1 VKSGNMTDS
10 HSFTVILAVIVAA
23 TAMTT
28 IAPQIINL
36 TKAASSAEEMFRTID
51 RKSEIDPMSEEG
63 LVPSTCE
70 GVIEIKDVAF
80 AYPARPDIPVL
91 KGLTLSAPAHKTT
104 ALVGASGSGKSTIIG
119 LLGMYPSTLALPP
132 RLTLRRTLVQS
143 IKWHDTHGRH

>member
-1 VKSGNMTDS
+1 MTDS

-104 ALVGASGSGKSTIIG
+104 ALV
-119 LLGMYPSTLALPP
+119 
-132 RLTLRRTLVQS
+132 TLRRTLVQS